1 MKGLLLA
8 AGAPVVALIISSA
21 PAVAASS
28 NGNAG
33 SAASV
38 TVHHGSV
45 GRGRPEFREGAFA
58 CQQRG
63 GGFDRDRRHGHDF
76 GGDCGFLDA
85 GLGYLDPG
93 DYDANRSFNPDLW
106 NDWWH
111 ERPNRAYPRWV
122 QQNQNCTPDR
132 MWWSGSGWHC

>member
-1 MKGLLLA
+1 MNRLLLA
-8 AGAPVVALIISSA
+8 AAPVAALIILST

-28 NGNAG
+28 SGG

-38 TVHHGSV
+38 TVHHGFI
-45 GRGRPEFREGAFA
+45 GRGTPELREGAFA
-58 CQQRG
+58 CQQRSG
-63 GGFDRDRRHGHDF
+63 RHFDRHDRRHGHDF
-76 GGDCGFLDA
+76 DDDCGFFDG

-122 QQNQNCTPDR
+122 QQNQNCTADR